1 MTLDIAAPIDAAG
14 PAATGPAGRNGWRAA
29 VAAPDD
35 DDARRRLLADNPQ
48 LTAPPGWRDPA
59 AFWPRR
65 QIFDRVFNRLR
76 DALLRPDAAAPLAL
90 TGPRRVGKTVLLR
103 QLADRLAETGAAD
116 PRAVLLLDAAAP
128 ALNGRDLVD
137 AAGLLAAAAGEEP
150 RVLLLDGAERRPDW
164 PGELRRLRARFP
176 QAALLAASALTPQG
190 DDGAAG
196 LGGLAVMALPPLG
209 FAEYLRLIGAEKNLL
224 EPMRFGGRTMYA
236 APDPAALDRA
246 FLAWLNGGGF
256 PEIVLLP
263 AASHGA
269 GGGTEAAGV
278 RLAGLMLDEGLAA
291 RRGVADPA
299 ELQALFVRLAR
310 NTGCESSVE
319 ELAAACGLAKN
330 TVRRYLDYLESAG
343 LLRRMPR
350 VHPAGGRFRRMRTF
364 KIHLTAPCLFAG
376 LFGPVGPGHPALAA
390 LTETGVLA
398 QWQGSAQQ
406 AGLHFARLP
415 EGPVDLIGLDPDDG
429 RPAWACALA
438 GRDDSLDGVGVEGL
452 IAFARRNAPLRWL
465 GATTRTKAG
474 LRNHGGLE
482 VWHRPAGQYCYEVA
496 RRVAEEG

>member
-1 MTLDIAAPIDAAG
+1 MTPV
-14 PAATGPAGRNGWRAA
+14 PADSAEGRSIWRAA

-35 DDARRRLLADNPQ
+35 EDVRRRLLADNPQ
-48 LTAPPGWRDPA
+48 LSAPPGWRDPA

-65 QIFDRVFNRLR
+65 QIFDRVFNRL
-76 DALLRPDAAAPLAL
+76 AGAVARPDACPPLAL
-90 TGPRRVGKTVLLR
+90 AGPRRVGKTVLLR

-116 PRAVLLLDAAAP
+116 PRTVLLLDAAAP
-128 ALNGRDLVD
+128 ALVGRDVVE
-137 AAGLLAAAAGEEP
+137 AADILAAAAGVEP
-150 RVLLLDGAERRPDW
+150 RALLLDGMERRADW
-164 PGELRRLRARFP
+164 PADLRRLRARFP
-176 QAALLAASALTPQG
+176 QAAALAASALNPD
-190 DDGAAG
+190 DDGGAG
-196 LGGLAVMALPPLG
+196 LGGLEVMTLPPVG
-209 FAEYLRLIGAEKNLL
+209 FAEYLRLIGAEKTLL

-236 APDPAALDRA
+236 APDPLALDRA

-256 PEIVLLP
+256 PETVLLP
-263 AASHGA
+263 ASSP
-269 GGGTEAAGV
+269 GGGERGTQAACA
-278 RLAGLMLDEGLAA
+278 RLAGLALDEGLAA

-299 ELQALFVRLAR
+299 ELQGLFVRLAR

-319 ELAAACGLAKN
+319 ELAAASGLAKN

-415 EGPVDLIGLDPDDG
+415 EGPVDLIGLDPDSG

-438 GRDDSLDGVGVEGL
+438 GRDDSLDGAGVEGL